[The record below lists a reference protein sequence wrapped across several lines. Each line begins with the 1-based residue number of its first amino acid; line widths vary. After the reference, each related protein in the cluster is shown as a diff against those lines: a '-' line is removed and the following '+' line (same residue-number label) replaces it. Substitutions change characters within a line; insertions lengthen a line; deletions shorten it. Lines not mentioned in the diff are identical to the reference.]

1 MLLKHQPRTGEHC
14 PSPILRG
21 WRQLHE
27 AFLAHEMR
35 GLVPPCSMITE
46 RQGPGGLTSRPVTLS
61 RLNIITGP
69 SNSGKSTL
77 VNLLARAGR
86 DPLTRRPWLG
96 QLSAD
101 IHWFDPQ
108 PHLLRL
114 EDRDGR
120 VELVHDSQRAPALF
134 ARYRAVTLRAPGRRD
149 ARPGGRPAGM
159 NQLGRANV
167 S

>member
-1 MLLKHQPRTGEHC
+1 
-14 PSPILRG
+14 
-21 WRQLHE
+21 
-27 AFLAHEMR
+27 
-35 GLVPPCSMITE
+35 
-46 RQGPGGLTSRPVTLS
+46 
-61 RLNIITGP
+61 
-69 SNSGKSTL
+69 

-96 QLSAD
+96 QLSAG

-120 VELVHDSQRAPALF
+120 VELVHDSQRALALF

-149 ARPGGRPAGM
+149 ARPGGRPVGM
-159 NQLGRANV
+159 NHSGRANV

>member
-21 WRQLHE
+21 WRQPHE

-61 RLNIITGP
+61 KLNIITGP

-120 VELVHDSQRAPALF
+120 VELVHDSRRAPALF
-134 ARYRAVTLRAPGRRD
+134 ARYRAVTLRARAAAMP
-149 ARPGGRPAGM
+149 APAGGRPA
-159 NQLGRANV
+159 
-167 S
+167 

>member
-35 GLVPPCSMITE
+35 GLV
-46 RQGPGGLTSRPVTLS
+46 
-61 RLNIITGP
+61 
-69 SNSGKSTL
+69 
-77 VNLLARAGR
+77 
-86 DPLTRRPWLG
+86 RPWLG

-120 VELVHDSQRAPALF
+120 VELVHDSQRAGALF
-134 ARYRAVTLRAPGRRD
+134 ARYRAVTLRAPGHRD

-159 NQLGRANV
+159 NHLGRANV

>member
-35 GLVPPCSMITE
+35 GLVPPLDDH
-46 RQGPGGLTSRPVTLS
+46 RAARPRGLTSRPVTLS
-61 RLNIITGP
+61 KLNIITGP

-86 DPLTRRPWLG
+86 DPLTRRPGLG

-101 IHWFDPQ
+101 IHWFAPQ
-108 PHLLRL
+108 PHLPRL

-120 VELVHDSQRAPALF
+120 R
-134 ARYRAVTLRAPGRRD
+134 
-149 ARPGGRPAGM
+149 ARPRQPAGP
-159 NQLGRANV
+159 
-167 S
+167 

>member
-61 RLNIITGP
+61 KLNIITGP
-69 SNSGKSTL
+69 GNSGTSTL

-86 DPLTRRPWLG
+86 D
-96 QLSAD
+96 
-101 IHWFDPQ
+101 
-108 PHLLRL
+108 
-114 EDRDGR
+114 
-120 VELVHDSQRAPALF
+120 
-134 ARYRAVTLRAPGRRD
+134 
-149 ARPGGRPAGM
+149 ARPGGRPA
-159 NQLGRANV
+159 
-167 S
+167 

>member
-1 MLLKHQPRTGEHC
+1 
-14 PSPILRG
+14 
-21 WRQLHE
+21 
-27 AFLAHEMR
+27 
-35 GLVPPCSMITE
+35 MITE

-61 RLNIITGP
+61 KLNIITGP

-96 QLSAD
+96 QLSGD

-120 VELVHDSQRAPALF
+120 VELVHD
-134 ARYRAVTLRAPGRRD
+134 
-149 ARPGGRPAGM
+149 
-159 NQLGRANV
+159 LGRANV

>member
-1 MLLKHQPRTGEHC
+1 MLLKHQPLTGEHC

-61 RLNIITGP
+61 KLNIITGP
-69 SNSGKSTL
+69 GNSGKSTL

-86 DPLTRRPWLG
+86 DPLTRRPRLG
-96 QLSAD
+96 QLSAG

-120 VELVHDSQRAPALF
+120 GEPVHDSQRGPRSF
-134 ARYRAVTLRAPGRRD
+134 RPVPRRD
-149 ARPGGRPAGM
+149 AAGPGPPGMPAPAAGRPA
-159 NQLGRANV
+159 
-167 S
+167 